1 MFVPH
6 GLGYPGK
13 MDEQALL
20 RTLTKVV
27 NTLADRRVEFAV
39 AGGCAVYARG
49 GPPSDHDVDVFV
61 HEQDA
66 RSAQRALAETGM
78 RPEDPPEDWLL
89 KVYDGDVLVD
99 LVFRPNHRT
108 DMTALLGRA
117 ETMRIGPA
125 RAPVID
131 ATDLLVDKLLVL
143 DAHRCDFTPL
153 LHIARDLREQVRWD
167 DVAGQTADSPYAQAF
182 LQLVNALS
190 VTEVRA

>member
-1 MFVPH
+1 
-6 GLGYPGK
+6 
-13 MDEQALL
+13 MDEHALL

-61 HEQDA
+61 HEGDVH
-66 RSAQRALAETGM
+66 RAQRALGEVGM
-78 RPEDPPEDWLL
+78 RPADPPEDWLL
-89 KVYDGDVLVD
+89 KAYDEDVLVD

-108 DMTALLGRA
+108 DMAALLDRA

-125 RAPVID
+125 RAPVIS
-131 ATDLLVDKLLVL
+131 ATDLMVDKLLVL

-153 LHIARDLREQVRWD
+153 LHIARDLREQVHWD
-167 DVAGQTADSPYAQAF
+167 EVATETAESPYAQAF
-182 LQLVNALS
+182 LMLIESLS